1 MKRSALARAMM
12 IGAIAHAI
20 TRPSA
25 GADPDLA
32 RLEADY
38 GKPSIMAFAGNGG
51 LTIGLDNV
59 GRIAMCR
66 WPSPSFY
73 DHVWSDGAETQGIVF
88 GIELE
93 GDIIWDSDPRWE
105 IVTEYSQPGASILI
119 SRGSL
124 DGSEIRFREFVTVH
138 PSSDAVIV
146 RFEIIGAASP
156 PTLHVWANFSPC
168 TRKLPE
174 LPLAMARRE
183 ALTDFAA
190 FVDPETQRSYH
201 FRPYHPNAAEWRHAD
216 RLRDESAS
224 VGERS
229 SFREGV
235 WISSGA
241 LQSSRVS
248 VESPVPSELVP
259 LEAGY
264 EEDGDDFVTGDAY
277 SHFMVRMEPSEGAYT
292 ATWAAA
298 FASDYRSAT
307 DGLNAVLAES
317 SAAVEKLRVHGDD
330 ELSAALRQRFSGLGD
345 EERNLVVRAFLTL
358 AGLRD
363 KRSGSVV
370 RGPSALPPLARD
382 WPRIGAW
389 IALAF
394 DASGRP
400 DWAKELLTFYIQRV
414 RDSDLPGKP
423 TGSIPSALYAD
434 GTPAAPEVELD
445 LEAASLLLWAVGFHA
460 SSSAPDQ
467 DRGFPDAVWSRL
479 RRTADFLA
487 AWADPRT
494 GRPWHAF
501 EAGIDHDSR
510 SRRHVVA
517 AYMGLEAAIG
527 IAQSRGEATPP
538 GWSRQ
543 FARLE
548 ARLLGMWK
556 DGEPTIEIGE
566 LFPFILIDV
575 PGFGGVVRF
584 QGNERT
590 RIETLPQ
597 LEGVDAARTLCE
609 LALLYRHDAKL
620 LETLRPHVLPAF
632 RASLVSGDSTPDA
645 LAAAY
650 ALIAADMIYG
660 GIDNRTP

>member
-1 MKRSALARAMM
+1 MKPSVLALAIR
-12 IGAIAHAI
+12 IGALVAAIA
-20 TRPSA
+20 RPSVS
-25 GADPDLA
+25 ADPDLA
-32 RLEADY
+32 RIEADY
-38 GKPSIMAFAGNGG
+38 GKSSIVAFAGNGG
-51 LTIGLDNV
+51 LTIGLDLV

-73 DHVWSDGAETQGIVF
+73 DHVWSDGTETQGIVF
-88 GIELE
+88 GVEVE
-93 GDIIWDSDPRWE
+93 GEVIWATDKRWK
-105 IVTEYSQPGASILI
+105 IVTEYSQPGASVLI
-119 SRGSL
+119 SQGSL

-138 PSSDAVIV
+138 PNSDAMVV
-146 RFEIIGAASP
+146 RFEIIGAPSP

-174 LPLAMARRE
+174 LPLATVRRE
-183 ALTDFAA
+183 ALMDFAA
-190 FVDPETQRSYH
+190 FIDPKAQRSYH
-201 FRPYHPNAAEWRHAD
+201 FRPFHPNAAKWRHAE

-241 LQSSRVS
+241 SQSSLLIVD
-248 VESPVPSELVP
+248 SPVPSNLIA
-259 LEAGY
+259 LEAAS
-264 EEDGDDFVTGDAY
+264 EEDGDGFVTGDTY
-277 SHFMVRMEPSEGAYT
+277 SHFRIRMEPSASAYT

-298 FASDYRSAT
+298 FAGDYRSAT
-307 DGLNAVLAES
+307 DGLNKVLAES
-317 SAAVEKLRVHGDD
+317 AATVEKLRVDSDD
-330 ELSAALRQRFSGLGD
+330 ELSAALRQRFNGPGD
-345 EERNLVVRAFLTL
+345 EERNLLARAFLTL

-382 WPRIGAW
+382 WPRFGAW

-394 DASGRP
+394 DAAGRP
-400 DWAKELLTFYIQRV
+400 DWTEELLKFYIQRV

-423 TGSIPSALYAD
+423 AGSIPSALYAD
-434 GTPAAPEVELD
+434 GTPATPEVELD
-445 LEAASLLLWAVGFHA
+445 LEAVGLMLWAVGRYA
-460 SSSAPDQ
+460 SASAPDR
-467 DRGFPDAVWSRL
+467 DPDFLDAVWPRL
-479 RRTADFLA
+479 LRAADFLA

-494 GRPWHAF
+494 GRPWHAI
-501 EAGIDHDSR
+501 EPGLDHDSR

-527 IAQSRGEATPP
+527 IAQSRSEAPPP
-538 GWSRQ
+538 GWLRQ

-556 DGEPTIEIGE
+556 DGEPTIEIGD
-566 LFPFILIDV
+566 LFPFILVDV
-575 PGFGGVVRF
+575 PSFGGVARF

-590 RIETLPQ
+590 RIEALPK
-597 LEGVDAARTLCE
+597 LDGVDAARTLCE
-609 LALLYRHDAKL
+609 LAFLYRSDQKRI
-620 LETLRPHVLPAF
+620 ESLRPSVLPVL
-632 RASLVSGDSTPDA
+632 RAALATTNDNNPPDA

-650 ALIAADMIYG
+650 ALVAAQLLYG
-660 GIDNRTP
+660 AG